1 MAEKIQY
8 WIIQAAD
15 GKWLVRCKLLGLEPH
30 TVAAFVT
37 KDEALEM
44 LDSLRGSA

>member
-8 WIIQAAD
+8 WVIQVAD
-15 GKWLVRCKLLGLEPH
+15 GKWLVRCKLVGLDPY
-30 TVAAFVT
+30 TVAAFDT

-44 LDSLRGSA
+44 LDSLRGG